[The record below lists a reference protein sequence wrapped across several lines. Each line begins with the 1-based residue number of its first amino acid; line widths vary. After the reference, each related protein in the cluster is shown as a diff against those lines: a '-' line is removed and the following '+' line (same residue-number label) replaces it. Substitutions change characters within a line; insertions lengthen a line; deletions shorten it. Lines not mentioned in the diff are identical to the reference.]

1 MFFCDDKEPISMN
14 IDLATVW
21 KDKRRNVSEFKI
33 YLLSSIADVLTKIMS
48 SVATVIVIPEVVPC
62 PGEEW
67 VMVLSH
73 HKAVLA
79 MVVVGL
85 AVSPV
90 KPINCGVHVLPHP
103 VSRGSLTVSLLQWA
117 KIFITNSNVQYWS
130 ADLSVASKP
139 KLGVLSNLCCC
150 QQFVLQPVVYSFIIC
165 LRNLTA

>member
-1 MFFCDDKEPISMN
+1 M
-14 IDLATVW
+14 
-21 KDKRRNVSEFKI
+21 SEFKI

-85 AVSPV
+85 AISPV

-117 KIFITNSNVQYWS
+117 KIFITNIFKCSILKSLPQCGLQ
-130 ADLSVASKP
+130 AKI
-139 KLGVLSNLCCC
+139 GHT
-150 QQFVLQPVVYSFIIC
+150 LQPLLLSTICPSASSLFLHYLFKKSYSINQRFTLPGLSISA
-165 LRNLTA
+165 TQAPA

>member
-1 MFFCDDKEPISMN
+1 M
-14 IDLATVW
+14 
-21 KDKRRNVSEFKI
+21 SEFKI

-48 SVATVIVIPEVVPC
+48 SVATVIVIPEVVPG

-90 KPINCGVHVLPHP
+90 KPINGGVHVLPHP
-103 VSRGSLTVSLLQWA
+103 VSGGTLTVSLLQCA
-117 KIFITNSNVQYWS
+117 KLF
-130 ADLSVASKP
+130 
-139 KLGVLSNLCCC
+139 
-150 QQFVLQPVVYSFIIC
+150 
-165 LRNLTA
+165 

>member
-1 MFFCDDKEPISMN
+1 MIRKNM
-14 IDLATVW
+14 
-21 KDKRRNVSEFKI
+21 KFKFEI

-67 VMVLSH
+67 VMVFSH

-90 KPINCGVHVLPHP
+90 KPINGGVHVLPHP
-103 VSRGSLTVSLLQWA
+103 VSRGSLTVSLLQ
-117 KIFITNSNVQYWS
+117 
-130 ADLSVASKP
+130 
-139 KLGVLSNLCCC
+139 
-150 QQFVLQPVVYSFIIC
+150 
-165 LRNLTA
+165 